1 LHRSPAEY
9 LDRQADRRPLWQH
22 LSLWRAACCD
32 DAPLTMTPEP
42 TSPDYAIE
50 ELSAGY
56 RFGIVLALL
65 FATFVFMAAE
75 PSGSVVRVVTVA
87 LQGVTLLAALV
98 AAQSH
103 RRLIRAT
110 MIVVIL
116 AFVAAV
122 ASSFVDSSRTGDG
135 IFFVLNALL
144 VAGAPIVIIHSV
156 VRRRTV
162 DIHTVLDAVCVYVLL
177 GMLAA
182 FVFASIGYFGAHP
195 FFAQTK
201 HATIS
206 DYLYFSFVTI
216 TTTGYGDLTAAGNLG
231 RTIAAFE
238 ALVGQLYLVTVL
250 ALLISNMAP
259 RRRRNSESEGR

>member
-1 LHRSPAEY
+1 
-9 LDRQADRRPLWQH
+9 
-22 LSLWRAACCD
+22 
-32 DAPLTMTPEP
+32 MTPEP
-42 TSPDYAIE
+42 TSPDLAIE

-65 FATFVFMAAE
+65 FVTFVFMASE
-75 PSGSVVRVVTVA
+75 PSGPVVRVVSVL

-103 RRLIRAT
+103 RRLIRVA
-110 MIVVIL
+110 MVVVIL

-122 ASSFVDSSRTGDG
+122 ASSFVDNSRTGDG

-144 VAGAPIVIIHSV
+144 VAAAPIAIIHSV

-162 DIHTVLDAVCVYVLL
+162 DVHTVLAAVCVYVLI

-182 FVFASIGYFGAHP
+182 FVFASIGYFGGHP

-206 DYLYFSFVTI
+206 DYLYFSFVTV
-216 TTTGYGDLTAAGNLG
+216 TTVGYGDLTAVGGLG
-231 RTIAAFE
+231 RAIAALE

-250 ALLISNMAP
+250 ALLISNLTP